1 MIASSSPSQLT
12 NKKRNDIK
20 NESPILSRIKPQ
32 RIKSRKRKRKR
43 FGVFDGHKQVNSGAS
58 HSPKI
63 VRIGQGT
70 SKKEPIVLPV
80 SRQVL
85 KMDFTEDI

>member
-1 MIASSSPSQLT
+1 M
-12 NKKRNDIK
+12 
-20 NESPILSRIKPQ
+20 SRIKPQ
-32 RIKSRKRKRKR
+32 RIKSQKRKRKR
-43 FGVFDGHKQVNSGAS
+43 FGISNGHKQVNIGAS

-70 SKKEPIVLPV
+70 SEKEPMDLPV

>member
-1 MIASSSPSQLT
+1 MNHIAIAT
-12 NKKRNDIK
+12 NQEEKKKDIK
-20 NESPILSRIKPQ
+20 NEPPDLSKIKPQ
-32 RIKSRKRKRKR
+32 CINSRKRKRKR
-43 FGVFDGHKQVNSGAS
+43 FGISDGHKHVNIGAS

-70 SKKEPIVLPV
+70 SKKEPMDLPV

-85 KMDFTEDI
+85 KMDFIEDI